1 MSVVRQERSL
11 FAWLVAGVAAT
22 AMAMRRAYRRAA
34 HVLDG
39 NSDPVWEQRAR
50 VVAAAVVLV
59 IYALIVVGAFIS
71 VYYVGGLAGS

>member
-11 FAWLVAGVAAT
+11 FAWLVAGVGAT

-34 HVLDG
+34 YVLDR
-39 NSDPVWEQRAR
+39 NCDPVWEQRAR

-59 IYALIVVGAFIS
+59 IAALIVVGAFVS
-71 VYYVGGLAGS
+71 VYYFGGLAGS